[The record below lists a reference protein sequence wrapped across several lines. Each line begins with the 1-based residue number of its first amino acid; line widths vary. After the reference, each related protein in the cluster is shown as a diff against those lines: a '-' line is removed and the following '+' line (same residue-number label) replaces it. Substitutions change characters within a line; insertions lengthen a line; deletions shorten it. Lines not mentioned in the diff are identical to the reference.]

1 MAEPKTKEYITM
13 SALKGATGTIVNAIE
28 EDYTKKEDFN
38 KIISGLETDIHN
50 VVNNNE
56 RTTKNLKNMIRQ
68 KSETLS
74 DKIAQVE
81 VDARKR
87 DFDIAIDFS
96 VDVAR
101 RERDLREEIEHVKT
115 IAVLGLASGLMSL
128 VLAIVSFTTI
138 F

>member
-1 MAEPKTKEYITM
+1 MAESKTKEYITV

-28 EDYTKKEDFN
+28 EDYTKKVDFN
-38 KIISGLETDIHN
+38 KVISGLETDLHD

-128 VLAIVSFTTI
+128 VLAIISFTTI

>member
-1 MAEPKTKEYITM
+1 MAEPKTKEYITV
-13 SALKGATGTIVNAIE
+13 SALKGATGTLVNSIE
-28 EDYTKKEDFN
+28 ETYTSKEVFT
-38 KIISGLETDIHN
+38 KAISGFETDLHN

-128 VLAIVSFTTI
+128 VLAIASFTTI